1 MYASKMNEKTPLSA
15 LSDAE
20 FIARLKKG
28 EKYSNWTMGQLDE
41 YERRGPDFLANDEG
55 LRENIETTLK
65 NHYDKM
71 RLIFEPT
78 RKYWDAKNAEILRK
92 LPKFSFPIPTL
103 PDFSFPIPT
112 LPALIEE
119 TPSLADEVI
128 ESNVVEEATQAA
140 MFKALL
146 SNSSYLPVIAA
157 NTRFDWKGKTNL
169 VASLVAA
176 STGVVAIV
184 INLLR

>member
-1 MYASKMNEKTPLSA
+1 MDKKTPLSA

-20 FIARLKKG
+20 FIALLKER
-28 EKYSNWTMGQLDE
+28 EKDSNWTMGQLIE
-41 YERRGPDFLANDEG
+41 YERRGSDFLANDES
-55 LRENIETTLK
+55 LRKNIETTLQ
-65 NHYDKM
+65 NHNEKM
-71 RLIFEPT
+71 RSIFEPIQ
-78 RKYWDAKNAEILRK
+78 KSFNESIAGALSD
-92 LPKFSFPIPTL
+92 LPKFSFPVPTL
-103 PDFSFPIPT
+103 PDFSFPVPT
-112 LPALIEE
+112 FPALIEDSL
-119 TPSLADEVI
+119 SLADEVI